1 MKTFLILFLLGTT
14 FADPS
19 ATSCPSSCNCQVSE
33 LRDDLLASSWN
44 PDQDAPKLHPNE
56 AIHLADED
64 NINFHGLLRTAIC
77 VYQSDV
83 KLDAWMAGLPL
94 NLEALTIM
102 QAPGVDKV
110 IFEEHH
116 FQQFP
121 SLVLLDIQAVANA
134 SSVVLKSNCLRPLRN
149 LKFLSLKNIRFQ
161 GQPDVAPPPPPQY
174 VIPDLGPD
182 LTQWKIQQP
191 VQPMEIN
198 FVAHDEPM
206 PYSEYKAAIEHAD
219 MTIFSGLERLEVL
232 RIESCGMTEIKW
244 QMFQGLRSL
253 EWLSLDKNE
262 LLYIPDFAFYGA
274 PHLKRLSLAHNRILT
289 MHFRNLAGLLE
300 LERLDMSDNNLS
312 YLSELSLPPFPK
324 LLEADFR
331 NNPIENIYKSTF
343 EVMNRTET
351 LFLGGDQKLRIEV
364 GGLSGLDSLRTLTIS
379 NAKLRVLD
387 LSTLKGARRLRK
399 LKIQGQVEEIA
410 YDAFS
415 AASKLEQ
422 LILRHCQTKRISM
435 DAFYGLFGLS
445 ILDLSNNQL
454 TSLPNGIFDQL
465 TSLKELQLQ
474 NNLFTTLP
482 EDIFLKLSAKMI
494 RLDGNPWHCSCAMRE
509 WRPMSINKVKVP
521 VDRTLQSADPKG
533 GVGMTVQTY
542 QYRFEKRAAPKCKT
556 PLQYEGWS
564 VFHALRKELKCT
576 LSEAKIQS
584 INRRRLEAKKILDS
598 KRNQVE
604 AQVVEQRAPVPEA
617 VDKNE
622 TVTVPQAIATTEP
635 ITKVPFKELS
645 NKISNDLPED
655 LALPKNE
662 HSNELAPITL
672 GVGTPRQ
679 VEHNGKVITLSK
691 KAYKLDLERKR
702 QEKYKRL
709 QQAELSQNTP

>member
-1 MKTFLILFLLGTT
+1 MKTFLILFLLGAT

-19 ATSCPSSCNCQVSE
+19 AISCPASCNCQVSE

-64 NINFHGLLRTAIC
+64 TINFHGLLRTAIC

-83 KLDAWMAGLPL
+83 KLNAWMAGLPL

-253 EWLSLDKNE
+253 EWLSLEKNE

-364 GGLSGLDSLRTLTIS
+364 GGLSGLDSLR
-379 NAKLRVLD
+379 
-387 LSTLKGARRLRK
+387 
-399 LKIQGQVEEIA
+399 
-410 YDAFS
+410 
-415 AASKLEQ
+415 
-422 LILRHCQTKRISM
+422 
-435 DAFYGLFGLS
+435 
-445 ILDLSNNQL
+445 
-454 TSLPNGIFDQL
+454 
-465 TSLKELQLQ
+465 
-474 NNLFTTLP
+474 
-482 EDIFLKLSAKMI
+482 
-494 RLDGNPWHCSCAMRE
+494 
-509 WRPMSINKVKVP
+509 
-521 VDRTLQSADPKG
+521 
-533 GVGMTVQTY
+533 
-542 QYRFEKRAAPKCKT
+542 
-556 PLQYEGWS
+556 S
-564 VFHALRKELKCT
+564 V
-576 LSEAKIQS
+576 
-584 INRRRLEAKKILDS
+584 
-598 KRNQVE
+598 
-604 AQVVEQRAPVPEA
+604 
-617 VDKNE
+617 
-622 TVTVPQAIATTEP
+622 
-635 ITKVPFKELS
+635 
-645 NKISNDLPED
+645 
-655 LALPKNE
+655 
-662 HSNELAPITL
+662 
-672 GVGTPRQ
+672 
-679 VEHNGKVITLSK
+679 
-691 KAYKLDLERKR
+691 
-702 QEKYKRL
+702 
-709 QQAELSQNTP
+709 